1 LKDIKAEINF
11 KCIMPKLKKGA
22 TPSELVKGVTA
33 NRMLTIGRKTEPAYR
48 FSFGVT
54 ISSGLE
60 QKQHRFI
67 TTSIANSHSQTQC
80 YRFHIFVHSITKW
93 TWVIS

>member
-1 LKDIKAEINF
+1 L
-11 KCIMPKLKKGA
+11 KCIMPKLMKGA
-22 TPSELVKGVTA
+22 TPSVLVKGVTA
-33 NRMLTIGRKTEPAYR
+33 TRIQSQVINSQAHHKAYR

>member
-1 LKDIKAEINF
+1 
-11 KCIMPKLKKGA
+11 MPKLKKGA

-33 NRMLTIGRKTEPAYR
+33 THMKTIGKKTESAYR

-67 TTSIANSHSQTQC
+67 TTSIANSHSQTRC

-93 TWVIS
+93 T

>member
-1 LKDIKAEINF
+1 
-11 KCIMPKLKKGA
+11 MPKLKKGA

-33 NRMLTIGRKTEPAYR
+33 THIQSQVINSQTHHKAYR
-48 FSFGVT
+48 VT

-60 QKQHRFI
+60 LKQHRFI
-67 TTSIANSHSQTQC
+67 TTSLANSHSQTRC

-93 TWVIS
+93 T

>member
-1 LKDIKAEINF
+1 
-11 KCIMPKLKKGA
+11 MPKLKKGA
-22 TPSELVKGVTA
+22 TPSELVKERQSQII
-33 NRMLTIGRKTEPAYR
+33 NLQSHHKAYR

-80 YRFHIFVHSITKW
+80 
-93 TWVIS
+93 